1 MPLHKDLTE
10 VDMHELKGAS
20 TAAEFTVPISDG
32 AGGTAFGLI
41 TSDSFDVSVPLG
53 KIYLTHHV
61 ESPTTAQN
69 NYIYIPFD
77 CTVDAV
83 YGVVQ
88 SPPTGGAAIWDVR
101 RWHGGVFD
109 TMCTLTWGT
118 GVANGEVKSD
128 TTLTSNDFVAGDII
142 NFNNASSA
150 ATGGV
155 TRIFFTVVCTLA

>member
-20 TAAEFTVPISDG
+20 TAAQFTVPISDG
-32 AGGTAFGLI
+32 AGGTSFGLI
-41 TSDSFDVSVPLG
+41 TSDSLDSSVPLG
-53 KIYLTHHV
+53 KQYIYFKV
-61 ESPTTAQN
+61 DSPTTSQN

-83 YGVVQ
+83 YGVIQ
-88 SPPTGGAAIWDVR
+88 APPTGGAAIWDIR
-101 RWHGGVFD
+101 RGHSGVFD

-128 TTLTSNDFVAGDII
+128 TTLTDNTFVAGDVI
-142 NFNNASSA
+142 NLNNGSSVAS
-150 ATGGV
+150 GGV
-155 TRIFFTVVCTLA
+155 TRLFFTFVCTLT